1 MIKVPVVA
9 SNNFVSL
16 GFMGLVVLN
25 DLIGPERGYVWT
37 A

>member
-1 MIKVPVVA
+1 MIKGPVVA

-16 GFMGLVVLN
+16 GFVGLVVLN
-25 DLIGPERGYVWT
+25 DLVGSDRGYVWT